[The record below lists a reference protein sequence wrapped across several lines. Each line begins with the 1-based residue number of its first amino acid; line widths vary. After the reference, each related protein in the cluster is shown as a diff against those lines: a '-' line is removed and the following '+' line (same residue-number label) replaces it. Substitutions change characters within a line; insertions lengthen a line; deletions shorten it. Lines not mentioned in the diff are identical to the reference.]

1 MTRAMT
7 SLLYPSEIP
16 NSESQLNDQ
25 FLTYQRLSSVI
36 ADSQLQILFDYT
48 EERINGLRLNDRL
61 SSLHATLLR
70 SGLQLFRLEMELA
83 TQDDSCE
90 SLPGCNLVNFQRTDE
105 LGLET
110 IATEIDNAKHIVNQC
125 GQKKFMASYEVT
137 ILLCGLK
144 LLEVEWDKFATG
156 TPDSVQIR

>member
-1 MTRAMT
+1 MT
-7 SLLYPSEIP
+7 SLLYPSAIP
-16 NSESQLNDQ
+16 KSESQLNDQ

-36 ADSQLQILFDYT
+36 ADSQLQIMFDYA
-48 EERINGLRLNDRL
+48 EERIDGLRLNDRL
-61 SSLHATLLR
+61 SSLHTTLLR

-90 SLPGCNLVNFQRTDE
+90 TLPPFNLVNFQLTGE

-110 IATEIDNAKHIVNQC
+110 IANEIDNAKHIVNQY
-125 GQKKFMASYEVT
+125 GQEKFLASYEVT

-144 LLEVEWDKFATG
+144 LLGVEWEKFANG
-156 TPDSVQIR
+156 TPGSVQEQ